1 VKYNWKRRTYLVHW
15 RRGRWWCDGWPMLP
29 PLLCSFSD
37 FLVRLRRS
45 QWLCDGWP
53 MLPPLLCSFSG
64 FLSVFVLLFLSL
76 CLLVLPTFFSWV
88 LSLFLV
94 QLLLKMELWSCC
106 WRWSSGAATEDEVE
120 GVLQDYNGLT
130 FCFSLLFVRPPVFFR
145 PCSLVFPPGF
155 CGALSV
161 RSSPVLCGLSL
172 AFIKPGNAMQLP
184 LDNEA
189 TDRCCRRRI
198 VGSWQ
203 GSGSWMK
210 KAMNSFLWNGAV

>member
-1 VKYNWKRRTYLVHW
+1 MHSKKWIIIGREELTWFTGEEADDGVMVDRCYLLSSVLSLIFW
-15 RRGRWWCDGWPMLP
+15 FAGEEANDCVMDDRCY
-29 PLLCSFSD
+29 LLSSVLSLVFFLSLFCCFSPCVCSFS
-37 FLVRLRRS
+37 LR
-45 QWLCDGWP
+45 
-53 MLPPLLCSFSG
+53 FSPG
-64 FLSVFVLLFLSL
+64 FCHCFW
-76 CLLVLPTFFSWV
+76 C
-88 LSLFLV
+88 
-94 QLLLKMELWSCC
+94 SCC

-210 KAMNSFLWNGAV
+210 KVMNSFLWNGAV

>member
-1 VKYNWKRRTYLVHW
+1 
-15 RRGRWWCDGWPMLP
+15 
-29 PLLCSFSD
+29 
-37 FLVRLRRS
+37 
-45 QWLCDGWP
+45 
-53 MLPPLLCSFSG
+53 
-64 FLSVFVLLFLSL
+64 
-76 CLLVLPTFFSWV
+76 
-88 LSLFLV
+88 V

-210 KAMNSFLWNGAV
+210 RFSLKRRRLNLKWIFPIYPLNFWHLAIGSLWKSLCFF

>member
-1 VKYNWKRRTYLVHW
+1 
-15 RRGRWWCDGWPMLP
+15 
-29 PLLCSFSD
+29 
-37 FLVRLRRS
+37 
-45 QWLCDGWP
+45 
-53 MLPPLLCSFSG
+53 
-64 FLSVFVLLFLSL
+64 
-76 CLLVLPTFFSWV
+76 
-88 LSLFLV
+88 V
-94 QLLLKMELWSCC
+94 QMELWSCC

-155 CGALSV
+155 CGASSV

-172 AFIKPGNAMQLP
+172 AFIKPANAMQLP

-203 GSGSWMK
+203 EVVHEWRRWWTVFFETAPFKPKMDIS
-210 KAMNSFLWNGAV
+210 NLPPEFLTFSNWILMEIFVFFLILPLD

>member
-1 VKYNWKRRTYLVHW
+1 MNYNWKRRTYLVHW

-37 FLVRLRRS
+37 FLVRWRRS

-53 MLPPLLCSFSG
+53 MLPPRSVLSLVFFLSLFCCFSPCVCSFSLRFSPG
-64 FLSVFVLLFLSL
+64 FCHCFW
-76 CLLVLPTFFSWV
+76 C
-88 LSLFLV
+88 
-94 QLLLKMELWSCC
+94 SCC

-210 KAMNSFLWNGAV
+210 KVMNSFLWNGAV